1 MIQPMI
7 CRLGMLVVSA
17 CASGAATAAPESMRI
32 EHAYA
37 RPAPGGV
44 VGAAYFQIE
53 NPGPTADRLVG
64 VSTAIATAEV
74 HQMKMDGDVMRM
86 RKVGSIEIPAHGAV
100 QFAPDGYHVMLTHL
114 THPLAAG
121 DKFHLDLRFEH
132 AGEVDVLV
140 PVQADRP

>member
-1 MIQPMI
+1 MIR
-7 CRLGMLVVSA
+7 RLGLFLLSA
-17 CASGAATAAPESMRI
+17 CASCAVLGAQESIRI

-37 RPAPGGV
+37 RPVPAGV
-44 VGAAYFQIE
+44 VGAAYFEIE
-53 NPGPTADRLVG
+53 NPGPIADRLLS

-100 QFAPDGYHVMLTHL
+100 EFAPDGYHVMLTHL
-114 THPLAAG
+114 AHPLAPG
-121 DKFHLDLRFEH
+121 DQFHLGLRFEH

-140 PVQADRP
+140 PVQANRP